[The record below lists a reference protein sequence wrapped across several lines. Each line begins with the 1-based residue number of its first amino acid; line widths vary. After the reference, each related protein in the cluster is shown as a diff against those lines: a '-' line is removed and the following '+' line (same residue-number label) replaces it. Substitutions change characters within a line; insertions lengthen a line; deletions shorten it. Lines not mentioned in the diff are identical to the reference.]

1 VLTVAPPDARGHQ
14 DTVRDSGCSATV
26 RSREQDRLPSA
37 FTEYRSANPLLQRT
51 LPLAGAARQSARSKR
66 DATAPGS
73 KWGNPF
79 KPAMQGHAVVVALY
93 RRWLG
98 VSQSCWPRCPISAAA
113 TWSAGARRSPAT
125 AMCCCNAVTRQR
137 TIAPQRCPDYRPA
150 LQGDGEAAD
159 LVPRPSRIPING
171 FLGAESF
178 RAPGSVN
185 PETCEPPSAQRCRR
199 HQPPSPRRPRSRTSI
214 PAA

>member
-14 DTVRDSGCSATV
+14 DTVRDCGYSATV

-51 LPLAGAARQSARSKR
+51 LPLAGAARQWAQSKR

-79 KPAMQGHAVVVALY
+79 KPAIQGDAAAHAVAVALY

-98 VSQSCWPRCPISAAA
+98 GQPKLLAALPDLRGRDLVCWCAPLPSHGDVLLELCNSPTNNSAAA
-113 TWSAGARRSPAT
+113 LPRLPAGSSGRRRGGGPCAK
-125 AMCCCNAVTRQR
+125 AVENS
-137 TIAPQRCPDYRPA
+137 D
-150 LQGDGEAAD
+150 
-159 LVPRPSRIPING
+159 
-171 FLGAESF
+171 
-178 RAPGSVN
+178 
-185 PETCEPPSAQRCRR
+185 
-199 HQPPSPRRPRSRTSI
+199 
-214 PAA
+214 

>member
-14 DTVRDSGCSATV
+14 DTVRDSGCSASV

-37 FTEYRSANPLLQRT
+37 FTDYRSANPLLQRT

-79 KPAMQGHAVVVALY
+79 KPAMQGHAVAVALY

-98 VSQSCWPRCPISAAA
+98 GQPKLLAAL
-113 TWSAGARRSPAT
+113 
-125 AMCCCNAVTRQR
+125 
-137 TIAPQRCPDYRPA
+137 PDLCGR
-150 LQGDGEAAD
+150 D
-159 LVPRPSRIPING
+159 LVCWC
-171 FLGAESF
+171 
-178 RAPGSVN
+178 APLPCHSDVLL
-185 PETCEPPSAQRCRR
+185 
-199 HQPPSPRRPRSRTSI
+199 
-214 PAA
+214 